1 MEKSLEEKLKAAWL
15 KVCVNHRAPSIAFT
29 GFWFRFTECPLH
41 FITLSGHIKCYF
53 CCLKKEIMNDFSIH
67 WSESLTWA
75 KCSVAQ
81 GFKGN
86 PHSPVLHS
94 TLWRPLSNCCASP
107 VHKQRLQHRQ
117 NCCLLCVHTGVWR
130 GWDNTFLKI
139 ISVGGTQSLFS
150 GDFCNH
156 ECISQQTQNP
166 GVKRCPSHVA
176 AAGWCEHGISPWT
189 GFAGVR
195 QLSPEPEQVY
205 MGPAMCIA
213 SRNSWSS
220 PPICWLLR
228 GHAPWWRFLGTAKL
242 MWLSWKSHSKL
253 SLPPKWGEVKD
264 SILQNAYFPMVV
276 HIFDVLPSW

>member
-1 MEKSLEEKLKAAWL
+1 
-15 KVCVNHRAPSIAFT
+15 
-29 GFWFRFTECPLH
+29 
-41 FITLSGHIKCYF
+41 
-53 CCLKKEIMNDFSIH
+53 MNDFSIH

-253 SLPPKWGEVKD
+253 SLPPKVRRGEGFNPPKCLL
-264 SILQNAYFPMVV
+264 SHGSA
-276 HIFDVLPSW
+276 HIWCAPLMIGQQYGRSESCGISPHHKKLLIALGLPQKPQPDL